1 MIWDMKYRILVLGWL
16 LIAVSVATASPP
28 EGYYASTQGLSGQT
42 LKTALYNTIKN
53 HTALGYSDL
62 WTAFQQ
68 TDKRPDG
75 KVWDIYSNI
84 TNYVFGD
91 DQAGS
96 ISAASENDNYNR
108 EHSFPKSWFGGE
120 KYPMYSDLFHIYPSD
135 AWVNNKRSNIP
146 FGTVQD
152 VDGFSANSYSKW
164 GTSTESGA
172 TLPVFEP
179 ADEMKGDMA
188 RTYFYMVTR
197 YDDKVA
203 LWRSNDNTEMLA
215 GNSYP
220 ALSSWAVKLLLA
232 WHRND
237 PVSTKEINRNEV
249 IYSQY
254 QHNRNPYIDEPRLV
268 EYIWGDSIGY
278 AFMPSGS
285 VGLEQP
291 MDDSHP
297 KAYCSEG
304 CWWVTAKAG
313 QRLQVFDLLGR
324 RLLATSLTNTPYKLE
339 LSQTGYLL
347 LMIGTTPLYIV
358 KDN

>member
-1 MIWDMKYRILVLGWL
+1 MKNRILVLGWL

-28 EGYYASTQGLSGQT
+28 QGYYDATQGLSGQA
-42 LKTALYNTIKN
+42 LKTALYNTIKG
-53 HTALGYSDL
+53 HTELSYSDL
-62 WTAFQQ
+62 WTAFQK

-91 DQAGS
+91 DQDRGS
-96 ISAASENDNYNR
+96 GGTSENQFYNR
-108 EHSFPKSWFGGE
+108 EHSFPKSWFDDG
-120 KYPMYSDLFHIYPSD
+120 YPMYTDLFHLYPSD
-135 AWVNNKRSNIP
+135 KWVNGKRGNTP
-146 FGTVQD
+146 FGTVQT
-152 VDGFSANSYSKW
+152 VTGTSANNYSKW

-172 TLPVFEP
+172 TLTVFEP
-179 ADEMKGDMA
+179 ADELKGDMA

-197 YDDKVA
+197 YENVVA
-203 LWRSNDNTEMLA
+203 SWKSNANTEMLA

-220 ALSSWAVKLLLA
+220 ALSNWGVKLLLA

-237 PVSTKEINRNEV
+237 PVSPKEINRNEV

-278 AFMPSGS
+278 AFLPTGS
-285 VGLEQP
+285 VGLERP
-291 MDDSHP
+291 MDDNRP
-297 KAYCSEG
+297 KAYCSDC

-324 RLLATSLTNTPYKLE
+324 RLLATTLMNNPYRLDIP
-339 LSQTGYLL
+339 QTGYLL